1 LVAGVGPARTTRA
14 EAPAK
19 PGDLRALHDE
29 GARRCAHSRRA
40 PSAWLSRIVMRH
52 VGIRDAAA
60 SPSIPAPT
68 LFRRASAGEVDR
80 RARGPGP
87 RRSRPRRARMGRLRV
102 ARLVTAPRDGHR
114 LRRCG
119 AGATPRLRRTADA
132 DMADESSSLLS
143 VTLSIRWSSTRCSPG
158 DREFSGER
166 SVGRCGI
173 WDSLETNRLVV
184 AESGVRRR
192 AIACSSREL
201 RLLGKQRGVRHGIR
215 ESSNT
220 NGLVSAVVKMGG

>member
-1 LVAGVGPARTTRA
+1 MVAGVGPARTTRA

-143 VTLSIRWSSTRCSPG
+143 VTLSIRWSSTCCSPG
-158 DREFSGER
+158 DRGFSGER

-201 RLLGKQRGVRHGIR
+201 RLFGKQRGVRHGIR